1 MEADIPDI
9 VSRGALNSTNS
20 TQLNAIVLIGWAA
33 INIIINVT
41 WARCHVTATTNHRL
55 GLTERGQV
63 AC

>member
-41 WARCHVTATTNHRL
+41 
-55 GLTERGQV
+55 
-63 AC
+63 